1 MCEDYLSRL
10 VKQKYWSKQVK
21 KTGMKISHF
30 ASLKTRLYIL
40 VLITALPAWALG
52 IYNASEQKRD
62 AVRAIHQS
70 ALRTARLAAD
80 QEARVLGEAQQLL
93 MTMADSFLE
102 GHGDP
107 IKFCR
112 FIHRILKRA
121 QGYANLGA
129 VQPDGELICSAHP
142 VSIGTNLAQR
152 HWFVRAKEFR
162 DFDIGEYHLGYD
174 QEEPVLFLA
183 QPVLD
188 QKQQLVAVLFAA
200 LDLVGLD
207 RMVVDVLTD
216 LPRGASIIQIDQE
229 GDSLSYDQ
237 LTATWSQRTTVGADI
252 VKTVLSRKS
261 GFLEAASIDG
271 KPRIY
276 AFSPLSGPLKKNQI
290 ILVTSI
296 PSKIAFA
303 DANRTLARNLSLL
316 GAVTLLAFLFV
327 WKGSEVFILRQV
339 RAMAA
344 ASRRLAGGDLTAR
357 IGSVGGEDELGQL
370 ARAFDEM
377 ATALENLLKVEKQA
391 GEKLRQSREQLRHL
405 ANHLQKVRE
414 EERTRIA
421 RELHDQFG
429 QTLSVLKM
437 DLVWLAKHLPGP
449 DPSLQAKLDAM
460 GSVIDTTLQVLHRV
474 CTELRP
480 VILDDFGLAAAIQW
494 QSGDFQSRTGIA
506 CSVILDTEADKLTRD
521 ESTALFRIF
530 QETLTNVLRHATATE
545 ISVRLWEEEN
555 QLMLAVADNGKGIAD
570 TEISSPK
577 SLGLIGMR
585 ERVYGI
591 NGSIQ
596 FSGIQDNGTRVT
608 VAVPLNKETVSHA

>member
-1 MCEDYLSRL
+1 
-10 VKQKYWSKQVK
+10 
-21 KTGMKISHF
+21 
-30 ASLKTRLYIL
+30 
-40 VLITALPAWALG
+40 
-52 IYNASEQKRD
+52 
-62 AVRAIHQS
+62 
-70 ALRTARLAAD
+70 LAAV

-93 MTMADSFLE
+93 MTMADFFLE
-102 GHGDP
+102 SRGEP
-107 IKFCR
+107 IKFCS
-112 FIHRILKRA
+112 FVHRTLNRTV
-121 QGYANLGA
+121 GYANFGA
-129 VQPDGELICSAHP
+129 VQPDGKLICSAHP
-142 VSIGTNLAQR
+142 VPSGPDLAQR

-162 DFDIGEYHLGYD
+162 DFAIGEYHLGYD
-174 QEEPVLFLA
+174 QEAPVLFLA

-188 QKQQLVAVLFAA
+188 QKEQQLLAILFAA
-200 LDLVGLD
+200 LDLKGLD

-216 LPRGASIIQIDQE
+216 LPQGATIIQIDQE
-229 GDSLSYDQ
+229 GDSLSYDPVN
-237 LTATWSQRTTVGADI
+237 ATWSQRTAIDADV
-252 VKTVLSRKS
+252 VKAVLSRKF

-271 KPRIY
+271 IPRIY
-276 AFSPLSGPLKKNQI
+276 AFSPLAGPLKKNQI

-303 DANRTLARNLSLL
+303 TANRALARNLSLL
-316 GAVTLLAFLFV
+316 AVATLLALLFV

-339 RAMAA
+339 RAMTA

-357 IGSVGGEDELGQL
+357 IGPVEGEDELSRL

-377 ATALENLLKVEKQA
+377 AAALENLHEVEQQA
-391 GEKLRQSREQLRHL
+391 AEKIRQSREQLRHL

-437 DLVWLAKHLPGP
+437 DLAWLAKHLPGP
-449 DPSLQAKLDAM
+449 DQSLQAKLDAM
-460 GSVIDTTLQVLHRV
+460 GAVIDATLQVLHRV

-494 QSGDFQSRTGIA
+494 QTEDFQGRTGIA
-506 CSVILDTEADKLTRD
+506 CSVILDTEADKLTQD

-530 QETLTNVLRHATATE
+530 QETLTNTLRHASATE
-545 ISVRLWEEEN
+545 ISVRLWEEDAR
-555 QLMLAVADNGKGIAD
+555 LMLEIADNGKGIAN
-570 TEISSPK
+570 TEISSPT

-596 FSGIQDNGTRVT
+596 FTGIQDKGTRVT
-608 VAVPLNKETVSHA
+608 VAIPLNGKRVSHA

>member
-1 MCEDYLSRL
+1 
-10 VKQKYWSKQVK
+10 
-21 KTGMKISHF
+21 MKISHF

-40 VLITALPAWALG
+40 ILITALPGWALG

-62 AVRAIHQS
+62 AVRAIHQN
-70 ALRTARLAAD
+70 ALRTARLAAV

-93 MTMADSFLE
+93 MTMADFFLQSRGE
-102 GHGDP
+102 P
-107 IKFCR
+107 VKFCS
-112 FIHRILKRA
+112 FVHRTLNRTV
-121 QGYANLGA
+121 GYANFGA
-129 VQPDGELICSAHP
+129 VQPDGKLICSAHP
-142 VSIGTNLAQR
+142 VPSGPDLAQR

-162 DFDIGEYHLGYD
+162 DFAIGEYHLGYD
-174 QEEPVLFLA
+174 QEAPVLFLA

-188 QKQQLVAVLFAA
+188 QEEQQLVAILFAA
-200 LDLVGLD
+200 LDLKGLD

-216 LPRGASIIQIDQE
+216 LPQGATIIQIDQE
-229 GDSLSYDQ
+229 GDSLSYDPVN
-237 LTATWSQRTTVGADI
+237 ATWSQGTAIDADV
-252 VKTVLSRKS
+252 VKAVLSRKF

-271 KPRIY
+271 IPRIY
-276 AFSPLSGPLKKNQI
+276 AFSPLAGPLKKNQI

-303 DANRTLARNLSLL
+303 AANRALARNLSLL
-316 GAVTLLAFLFV
+316 AVATLLALLFV

-339 RAMAA
+339 RAMTA

-357 IGSVGGEDELGQL
+357 IGPVEGEDELSRL

-377 ATALENLLKVEKQA
+377 AAALENLHEVEQQA
-391 GEKLRQSREQLRHL
+391 AEKIRQSREQLRHL

-437 DLVWLAKHLPGP
+437 DLAWLAKHLPGP
-449 DPSLQAKLDAM
+449 DQSLQAKLDAM
-460 GSVIDTTLQVLHRV
+460 GAVIDATLQVLHRV

-494 QSGDFQSRTGIA
+494 QTEDFQGRTGIA
-506 CSVILDTEADKLTRD
+506 CSVILDTEADKLTQD

-530 QETLTNVLRHATATE
+530 QETLTNTLRHASATE
-545 ISVRLWEEEN
+545 ISVRLWEEDAR
-555 QLMLAVADNGKGIAD
+555 LMLEIADNGKGIAN
-570 TEISSPK
+570 TEISSPT

-596 FSGIQDNGTRVT
+596 FTGIQDKGTRVT
-608 VAVPLNKETVSHA
+608 VAIPLNGKRVSHA

>member
-1 MCEDYLSRL
+1 
-10 VKQKYWSKQVK
+10 
-21 KTGMKISHF
+21 MKISHF

-40 VLITALPAWALG
+40 ILITALPGWALG

-62 AVRAIHQS
+62 AVRAIHQN
-70 ALRTARLAAD
+70 ALRTARLAAV

-93 MTMADSFLE
+93 MTMADFFLE
-102 GHGDP
+102 SRGEP
-107 IKFCR
+107 VKFCS
-112 FIHRILKRA
+112 FVHRTLNRTV
-121 QGYANLGA
+121 GYANFGA
-129 VQPDGELICSAHP
+129 VQPDGKLICSAHP
-142 VSIGTNLAQR
+142 VPSGPDLAQR

-162 DFDIGEYHLGYD
+162 DFAIGEYHLGYD
-174 QEEPVLFLA
+174 QEAPVLFLA

-188 QKQQLVAVLFAA
+188 QKKQLVAILFAA
-200 LDLVGLD
+200 LDLDGLD

-216 LPRGASIIQIDQE
+216 LPQGATIIQIDQE
-229 GDSLSYDQ
+229 GDSLSYDPVN
-237 LTATWSQRTTVGADI
+237 ATWSQRTAIDADV
-252 VKTVLSRKS
+252 VKAVLSRKF

-271 KPRIY
+271 IPRIY
-276 AFSPLSGPLKKNQI
+276 AFSPLAGPLKKNQI

-303 DANRTLARNLSLL
+303 AANRALARNLSLL
-316 GAVTLLAFLFV
+316 AVATLLALLFV

-339 RAMAA
+339 RAMTA

-357 IGSVGGEDELGQL
+357 IGPVEGEDELSRL

-377 ATALENLLKVEKQA
+377 AAALENLHEVEQQA
-391 GEKLRQSREQLRHL
+391 AEKIRQSREQLRHL

-437 DLVWLAKHLPGP
+437 DLAWLAKHLPGP
-449 DPSLQAKLDAM
+449 DQSLQAKLDAM
-460 GSVIDTTLQVLHRV
+460 GAVIDATLQVLHRV

-494 QSGDFQSRTGIA
+494 QTEDFQGRTGIA
-506 CSVILDTEADKLTRD
+506 CSVILDTEADKLTQD

-530 QETLTNVLRHATATE
+530 QETLTNTLRHASATE
-545 ISVRLWEEEN
+545 ISVRLWEEDAR
-555 QLMLAVADNGKGIAD
+555 LMLEIADNGKGIAN
-570 TEISSPK
+570 TEISSPT

-596 FSGIQDNGTRVT
+596 FTGIQDKGTRVT
-608 VAVPLNKETVSHA
+608 VAIPLNGKRVSHA

>member
-1 MCEDYLSRL
+1 
-10 VKQKYWSKQVK
+10 
-21 KTGMKISHF
+21 MKISHF
-30 ASLKTRLYIL
+30 ASLKTRLYLL
-40 VLITALPAWALG
+40 VLITALPGWALG

-62 AVRAIHQS
+62 AVRIIHQN

-93 MTMADSFLE
+93 MTMADFFLE
-102 GHGDP
+102 SHGDP
-107 IKFCR
+107 IKCR
-112 FIHRILKRA
+112 NFFDRILNRSKS
-121 QGYANLGA
+121 YANFGA
-129 VQPDGELICSAHP
+129 VRPDGELVCSAHP
-142 VSIGTNLAQR
+142 VSSGTDLTRR
-152 HWFVRAKEFR
+152 HWFVRAREFR
-162 DFDIGEYHLGYD
+162 DFAIGDYHLDYN

-200 LDLVGLD
+200 LDLDGLNK
-207 RMVVDVLTD
+207 MLFDVLTD
-216 LPRGASIIQIDQE
+216 LPQGATIIQIDQNKNT
-229 GDSLSYDQ
+229 LSYDPVN
-237 LTATWSQRTTVGADI
+237 ATWSQRTPIDADI
-252 VKTVLSRKS
+252 VKTVLTRKS
-261 GFLEAASIDG
+261 GFLEAEATDG
-271 KPRIY
+271 IQRIY
-276 AFSPLSGPLKKNQI
+276 TFSPLAGPLKKKQI
-290 ILVTSI
+290 ILVTAI
-296 PSKIAFA
+296 PSEFAFA
-303 DANRTLARNLSLL
+303 AANRTLARNLSLL

-344 ASRRLAGGDLTAR
+344 ASRRLAEGDLTVR
-357 IGSVGGEDELGQL
+357 VGPVGGEDELSQL

-377 ATALENLLKVEKQA
+377 AAALENLHEVEQQDA
-391 GEKLRQSREQLRHL
+391 EKIRQSREQLRHL
-405 ANHLQKVRE
+405 ASHLQKVRE

-437 DLVWLAKHLPGP
+437 DLAWLAKHLPGP
-449 DPSLQAKLDAM
+449 DQSLQAKLDAM
-460 GSVIDTTLQVLHRV
+460 GDVIDATLQVLHRV

-494 QSGDFQSRTGIA
+494 QTGDFQSRTGIA
-506 CSVILDTEADKLTRD
+506 CSVILDTEADKLTQD

-530 QETLTNVLRHATATE
+530 QETLTNVLRHAAATE
-545 ISVRLWEEEN
+545 IGVRLWEKEN
-555 QLMLAVADNGKGIAD
+555 QLMLEIADNGKGIAD
-570 TEISSPK
+570 TEINSPK

-596 FSGIQDNGTRVT
+596 FSGIQDKGTRVT
-608 VAVPLNKETVSHA
+608 VAVPLNGKTVSHA

>member
-1 MCEDYLSRL
+1 
-10 VKQKYWSKQVK
+10 
-21 KTGMKISHF
+21 MKISHF

-40 VLITALPAWALG
+40 VLITALPGWALG

-62 AVRAIHQS
+62 AVRAIHQN
-70 ALRTARLAAD
+70 ALRTARLAAV

-93 MTMADSFLE
+93 MTMADFFLE
-102 GHGDP
+102 SRGDP
-107 IKFCR
+107 IKFCS
-112 FIHRILKRA
+112 FVHRALNRTV
-121 QGYANLGA
+121 GYANFGA
-129 VQPDGELICSAHP
+129 VQPDGKLICSAHP
-142 VSIGTNLAQR
+142 VPNGPDLAQR
-152 HWFVRAKEFR
+152 HWFVRAKEFL
-162 DFDIGEYHLGYD
+162 DFAIGEYHLGYD
-174 QEEPVLFLA
+174 QEAPVLFLA

-188 QKQQLVAVLFAA
+188 QKEQQLVAVLFAA
-200 LDLVGLD
+200 LDLDGLD

-216 LPRGASIIQIDQE
+216 QPQGATIIQIDQE
-229 GDSLSYDQ
+229 GDSLSYDPVN
-237 LTATWSQRTTVGADI
+237 AKWSQHAAVDADI
-252 VKTVLSRKS
+252 VKAVLSRKF

-271 KPRIY
+271 TPRIY
-276 AFSPLSGPLKKNQI
+276 AFSPLAGPLKKNQI

-303 DANRTLARNLSLL
+303 AANRALARSLSLL
-316 GAVTLLAFLFV
+316 GVATLLALLFV

-339 RAMAA
+339 RAMTA

-357 IGSVGGEDELGQL
+357 IGPVEGGDELSQL

-377 ATALENLLKVEKQA
+377 AAALENLHEVEQQA
-391 GEKLRQSREQLRHL
+391 AEKIRQSREQLRHL

-429 QTLSVLKM
+429 QTLTVLKM
-437 DLVWLAKHLPGP
+437 DLAWLAKHLPGP
-449 DPSLQAKLDAM
+449 NPSLQTKLDAM

-494 QSGDFQSRTGIA
+494 QTEDFQSRTGIA
-506 CSVILDTEADKLTRD
+506 CSVILDTEADKLTQD

-530 QETLTNVLRHATATE
+530 QETLTNTLRHAAATE
-545 ISVRLWEEEN
+545 IGVHLWEEEN
-555 QLMLAVADNGKGIAD
+555 QLMLEIADNGKGIAD
-570 TEISSPK
+570 TEISSPM

-596 FSGIQDNGTRVT
+596 LSGIQDKGTRVT
-608 VAVPLNKETVSHA
+608 VAIPLNGKRVSHA